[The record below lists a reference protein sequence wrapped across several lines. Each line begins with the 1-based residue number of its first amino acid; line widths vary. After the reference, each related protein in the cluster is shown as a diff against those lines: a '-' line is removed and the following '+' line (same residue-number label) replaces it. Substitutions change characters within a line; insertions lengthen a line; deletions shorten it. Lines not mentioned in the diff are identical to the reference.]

1 MEIEKLCVN
10 AKSTVLEAIKQID
23 STGKQILIV
32 VEEKRL
38 VGVIT
43 DGDVRRWILKNG
55 DLQQPVQVIMNTK
68 PVFISPSEIKSAKRI
83 MEEQGIHAIPVVDKQ
98 YRPVEIVFLKEF
110 YQKSKLPIKPLG
122 IPVVIMAG
130 GKGTRLYP
138 YTQIIPKPL
147 IPIGDTTILER
158 IMERFGQCG
167 CNEFYLT
174 LNYKKNMIKSY
185 LEDSDRSYNIHYV
198 EEETFLGTG
207 GSLAL
212 MKGFLNETFFVSN
225 CDILIQA
232 NYEDIVKV
240 HRESGNKITIVTSL
254 KNYTIPYGVI
264 KVDEEGQVSDMEEKP
279 EYNFQVNT
287 GLYVLEPEVLEDIP
301 QNTFFHI
308 TELINDY
315 IKKGIKIG
323 VYPITERAWLDMGEL
338 KEMERMIKELEI

>member
-1 MEIEKLCVN
+1 MEIEKLCIDSN
-10 AKSTVLEAIKQID
+10 RTILEAIKQID

-32 VEEKRL
+32 VKEKYL

-43 DGDVRRWILKNG
+43 DGDIRRWILKNG
-55 DLQQPVQVIMNTK
+55 DLQETVQLIMNTK
-68 PVFISPSEIKSAKRI
+68 PIIISCSEIKLAKKI
-83 MEEQGIHAIPVVDKQ
+83 MEERGINALPVVDKQ
-98 YRPVEIVFLKEF
+98 NRPVEIVFLKEF
-110 YQKSKLPIKPLG
+110 YQKSKKNVKPLD

-158 IMERFGQCG
+158 IMERFEQSG
-167 CNEFYLT
+167 CKEFYLT

-185 LEDSDRSYNIHYV
+185 LEDSHKSYNIHYI

-212 MKGFLNETFFVSN
+212 MKDLLKGTFFVSN
-225 CDILIQA
+225 CDILVQA
-232 NYEDIVKV
+232 NYEDILKV

-264 KVDEEGQVSDMEEKP
+264 KIDEKGQVWDMDEKP

-287 GLYVLEPEVLEDIP
+287 GLYVLESEVLEDIP
-301 QNTFFHI
+301 CNTFFHI

-315 IKKGIKIG
+315 IQKGIKIG

-338 KEMERMIKELEI
+338 KEMERMVKELEV